1 MKLPSTVRPVFYL
14 AVWLACAGP
23 ALLLSSCASSNTFK
37 DEGSYTIGAPPEK
50 ERGEI
55 HGSVGAGAAFGS
67 DGYSS
72 QWTGGE
78 VYYTRGNLTVGAA
91 AVQESEL

>member
-1 MKLPSTVRPVFYL
+1 MTPRPSHCLSCLT
-14 AVWLACAGP
+14 VWLLP
-23 ALLLSSCASSNTFK
+23 LALGSGLVSCASQSKFK

-50 ERGEI
+50 DQGRI
-55 HGSVGAGAAFGS
+55 HGSVGVGAAFGS

-78 VYYTRGNLTVGAA
+78 LYYTKGNLTVGAA

>member
-1 MKLPSTVRPVFYL
+1 MV
-14 AVWLACAGP
+14 
-23 ALLLSSCASSNTFK
+23 SCASQSTFK

-50 ERGEI
+50 DRGEI
-55 HGSVGAGAAFGS
+55 HGSVGAGAEFSS

-78 VYYTRGNLTVGAA
+78 LYYTKGNLTVGAA

>member
-1 MKLPSTVRPVFYL
+1 MKAPFTLVRS
-14 AVWLACAGP
+14 G
-23 ALLLSSCASSNTFK
+23 ALLVAAGFLSSCASQSTFK

-50 ERGEI
+50 DQGRV
-55 HGSVGAGAAFGS
+55 HGSVGMGAAFGS

-78 VYYTRGNLTVGAA
+78 LYYTKGNMTVGGGL
-91 AVQESEL
+91 VHETEL